1 MSDLIQ
7 DRSETINTL
16 AALMR
21 DINDMTG
28 DIKDQTTLQG
38 NNLIKVEEE
47 LGDAAENVEQANEQ
61 LEQKMTRERT
71 GNKCL
76 IWCVI
81 IAIIVVI
88 ILIYMSFIRNG
99 DDDVVIK
106 YEYPEQQQP
115 VDPSQPT
122 PYDQY

>member
-28 DIKDQTTLQG
+28 DIKEQTNLQG
-38 NNLIKVEEE
+38 QNLIKVEEE
-47 LGDAAENVEQANEQ
+47 LVDATENIEHANEQ
-61 LEQKMTRERT
+61 LEMKNTRERT

-76 IWCVI
+76 IWCVA

-88 ILIYMSFIRNG
+88 ILIYMSFIRGG

-106 YEYPEQQQP
+106 YEQIDPTQQP
-115 VDPSQPT
+115 LDPS
-122 PYDQY
+122 